1 MRASYQSGIH
11 VWNYCACLSSFC
23 VCGLNLDMRASTACC
38 LGGRSVRAMFLRIVS
53 GS

>member
-1 MRASYQSGIH
+1 MCVLLTSLVFMYGTIVH
-11 VWNYCACLSSFC
+11 VCHHF
-23 VCGLNLDMRASTACC
+23 VCGLNLDMHAFTACC